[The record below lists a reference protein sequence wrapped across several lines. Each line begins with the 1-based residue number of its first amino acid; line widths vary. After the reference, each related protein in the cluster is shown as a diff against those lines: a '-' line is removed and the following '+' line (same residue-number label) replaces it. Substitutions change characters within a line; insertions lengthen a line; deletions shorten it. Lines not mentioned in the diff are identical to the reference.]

1 MTKPWTYLSLKA
13 VFQYMDGNKRL
24 EFNSRCPALRSA
36 EISVPLNLQSLT
48 LEKKK
53 IVVNEVCYKVEST
66 SQRVKTIHGTI
77 KIPMVKTISDG
88 RKHVCVENLEIYDSS
103 VIPKC
108 LKFIPRNLDSGD
120 IDLERVLPFIN
131 RTNFPLTELR
141 VNVAKNPNVNKYL
154 GLTHTLI
161 LFVTK
166 CAREKAAR
174 VLSVLYDRKST
185 NIVLENVILTS
196 NITVVLIQN
205 WRDKQKEIG
214 TALTMHS
221 FQELQT
227 YFDEL
232 LEVSNG
238 RIAYLNNSVLQ

>member
-1 MTKPWTYLSLKA
+1 MATA
-13 VFQYMDGNKRL
+13 VDNFIFLHFCIFSEKIPYRL
-24 EFNSRCPALRSA
+24 ELNSHCPALRSA

-53 IVVNEVCYKVEST
+53 IVANDVCYKVEST
-66 SQRVKTIHGTI
+66 SQRIKTIL
-77 KIPMVKTISDG
+77 DG
-88 RKHVCVENLEIYDSS
+88 RKEVRVENLEIYDSS
-103 VIPKC
+103 VIPKG

-131 RTNFPLTELR
+131 RANFPLTELR

-185 NIVLENVILTS
+185 NIVLENVILRS

-205 WRDKQKEIG
+205 WRDNQKEIG
-214 TALTMHS
+214 TALTMHA